1 MRALLELAGRCG
13 ATLLLVR
20 PLVPAVGRLALV
32 GLLLTVG
39 RLVLARLELLPTRA
53 DEELPAYCGRDM
65 LPPLVKLLRPLLGK
79 ARLID
84 PPLELPCLTL
94 AT

>member
-1 MRALLELAGRCG
+1 MS
-13 ATLLLVR
+13 VR
-20 PLVPAVGRLALV
+20 LLVPAEGRLVLE

-39 RLVLARLELLPTRA
+39 RLVLARLELPPTRA
-53 DEELPAYCGRDM
+53 EPPADWGRDM
-65 LPPLVKLLRPLLGK
+65 LPPLVRLLRPLLGK

-84 PPLELPCLTL
+84 PPLLLPCLTL

>member
-1 MRALLELAGRCG
+1 MRALPELAGRGCCG
-13 ATLLLVR
+13 VTLLPLR
-20 PLVPAVGRLALV
+20 PLLLDEGRLVLE

-39 RLVLARLELLPTRA
+39 RLVLLRVELLPTRA
-53 DEELPAYCGRDM
+53 KEELLVGRDM
-65 LPPLVKLLRPLLGK
+65 LPLERLLRPLLGK

-84 PPLELPCLTL
+84 PALELPCLTL

>member
-1 MRALLELAGRCG
+1 MLPVEAGRCELVP
-13 ATLLLVR
+13 LLTR
-20 PLVPAVGRLALV
+20 PLVPVVGRLALV

-39 RLVLARLELLPTRA
+39 RLVLTRLVLPPTRT
-53 DEELPAYCGRDM
+53 EEEPPVGRVPDM
-65 LPPLVKLLRPLLGK
+65 LPPLDKLLRPLLGK

-84 PPLELPCLTL
+84 PPVELPCLTL

>member
-1 MRALLELAGRCG
+1 MLPVETGRCELEPLL
-13 ATLLLVR
+13 TRLLV
-20 PLVPAVGRLALV
+20 PVVGRLALV

-39 RLVLARLELLPTRA
+39 RLVLARLVLPPTRA
-53 DEELPAYCGRDM
+53 EEEPPVGRVPDM
-65 LPPLVKLLRPLLGK
+65 LPPLDKLLRPLLGK

-84 PPLELPCLTL
+84 PPVELPCLTL

>member
-1 MRALLELAGRCG
+1 M
-13 ATLLLVR
+13 R
-20 PLVPAVGRLALV
+20 PLVPVVGRLALV

-39 RLVLARLELLPTRA
+39 RLVLARLELLPTRT
-53 DEELPAYCGRDM
+53 EEEFPIDCGRDM
-65 LPPLVKLLRPLLGK
+65 LPPLVILLRPLLGK

-84 PPLELPCLTL
+84 PPVALPCLTL